1 MIALLLQVMGK
12 LGELLVKALP
22 LLFAYKAGSADKH
35 HDFDES
41 VRKILEE
48 DNEELRAAAVMPP
61 SAKSEF
67 LRARAA
73 KKRKDQD

>member
-1 MIALLLQVMGK
+1 MSFLLQVMGNLGAAVLK
-12 LGELLVKALP
+12 LLP
-22 LLFAYKAGSADKH
+22 FFFAYRAGSSAKQ

-48 DNEELRAAAVMPP
+48 DNEELRAAAVLPP

>member
-1 MIALLLQVMGK
+1 MSFL
-12 LGELLVKALP
+12 LP
-22 LLFAYKAGSADKH
+22 LVNFIGSLLEKVAPYFFAYLAGKKEAEY
-35 HDFDES
+35 DFNES
-41 VRKILEE
+41 VRKVLEE